1 MLAVS
6 GSILKPR
13 PKCRRH
19 RPRGLIPAAD
29 GRNLGPARGEA
40 FDDQRDE
47 RAAVSRAGGLGL
59 IGGGYGDADWIED
72 QFDIAGDAPVGLG
85 LISFVLDDQPALL
98 DQVLARSPRALF
110 LSFADPAPFLG
121 KGREVGVPVICQVQ
135 TFRDACHA
143 IDLGVDAVVAQGG
156 DAGGHGQSRG
166 TMAFVPEV
174 ADEIARRG
182 SESVLCAAGGIAD
195 ARGVLAALALGADG
209 AMIGTRFWG
218 TRESLVDRR
227 LVEPTLPIPVMT
239 RSARASSTRSV
250 TSIGPSAIPV
260 ASCEQP
266 SWTAGMM
273 MTPGSKATFLRRKS
287 CGRPQSR
294 RQIHAFWPFRRR
306 GHRTGWGRGRC
317 GWRHRHDSGRYAR
330 SPRPPNQTYL
340 PWLTRLSWD
349 IECRL

>member
-1 MLAVS
+1 M
-6 GSILKPR
+6 
-13 PKCRRH
+13 
-19 RPRGLIPAAD
+19 RPRLTDAFGLKVPIVQAPM
-29 GRNLGPARGEA
+29 A
-40 FDDQRDE
+40 FVAGGALA
-47 RAAVSRAGGLGL
+47 AAVSRAGGLGL

-98 DQVLARSPRALF
+98 DQILARSPRALF

-121 KGREVGVPVICQVQ
+121 KAREVGVPVICQVQ

-143 IDLGVDAVVAQGG
+143 IDLGVDVVVAQGG

-209 AMIGTRFWG
+209 AVIGTRFWG

-227 LVEPTLPIPVMT
+227 LVEPTLAHTVDDTIRT
-239 RSARASSTRSV
+239 RIIDSV
-250 TSIGPSAIPV
+250 
-260 ASCEQP
+260 
-266 SWTAGMM
+266 
-273 MTPGSKATFLRRKS
+273 RR
-287 CGRPQSR
+287 
-294 RQIHAFWPFRRR
+294 IDWPERY
-306 GHRTGWGRGRC
+306 
-317 GWRHRHDSGRYAR
+317 SGRVLRTIFVDRWDDDDAGLR
-330 SPRPPNQTYL
+330 GDL
-340 PWLTRLSWD
+340 PAQEKLWQAAIETADTSVLAPFVGEAIGLVGAGEDAAGVIAMIQADMQMALLD
-349 IECRL
+349 ISLPYVSNWEV

>member
-1 MLAVS
+1 MRTRLTDAFGLKVPIIQAPMAFVAGGALA
-6 GSILKPR
+6 
-13 PKCRRH
+13 
-19 RPRGLIPAAD
+19 
-29 GRNLGPARGEA
+29 
-40 FDDQRDE
+40 
-47 RAAVSRAGGLGL
+47 AAVSRAGGLGL

-98 DQVLARSPRALF
+98 EQVLARGPRALF

-121 KGREVGVPVICQVQ
+121 MAREAGVPVICQVQ

-143 IDLGVDAVVAQGG
+143 IDLGVDVVVAQGG

-209 AMIGTRFWG
+209 AVMGTRFWG

-227 LVEPTLPIPVMT
+227 LVEPTLAHTGDHTIRT
-239 RSARASSTRSV
+239 RVIDAV
-250 TSIGPSAIPV
+250 
-260 ASCEQP
+260 
-266 SWTAGMM
+266 
-273 MTPGSKATFLRRKS
+273 RR
-287 CGRPQSR
+287 
-294 RQIHAFWPFRRR
+294 IDWPERY
-306 GHRTGWGRGRC
+306 
-317 GWRHRHDSGRYAR
+317 SGRVLRTTFVDRWNGDDAGLR
-330 SPRPPNQTYL
+330 SDL
-340 PWLTRLSWD
+340 PAQEKLWQAAIETADTSVLAPFVGEAIGLVGTGDDAAGVIAMIQADMQEIFDHLTGLISPA
-349 IECRL
+349 